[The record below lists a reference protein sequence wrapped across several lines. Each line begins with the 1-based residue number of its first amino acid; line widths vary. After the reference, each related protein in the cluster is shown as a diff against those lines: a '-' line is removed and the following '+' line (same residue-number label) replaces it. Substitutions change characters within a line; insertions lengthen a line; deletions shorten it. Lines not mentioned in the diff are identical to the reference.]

1 MYNSPFVAEVE
12 CLERHEIFKCGAG
25 LAAVVE
31 LGAALKVPEFSSIL
45 PFALLPATLCAGA
58 AVYFHSKLPK
68 DKKCPLFRWH
78 PVWLFLSL
86 LLGNIILLLLPLI
99 ELWRR

>member
-1 MYNSPFVAEVE
+1 M
-12 CLERHEIFKCGAG
+12 ERYEILKYSAG

-31 LGAALKVPEFSSIL
+31 LGVALKVPAFRAAL
-45 PFALLPATLCAGA
+45 PFALLPVTLCAGA

-86 LLGNIILLLLPLI
+86 LFGNIILLLLPLI